1 MNTFLA
7 GKAIRNTLLD
17 LPISEED
24 KEWISYSETD
34 PEDALSCLKDE
45 LAHRDL
51 SIHAMAMDD
60 AGNLI
65 DPYGGQQDL
74 EEGLLRHTSPAFTSK
89 QENILSTA
97 VAGAELSHWG
107 FRIAHGTYG
116 LLKKMA
122 INGIQ
127 EQLTIEQKHSALTQ
141 ALAAERPAEFFRI
154 LHRCGALRG
163 ISKEVNALFDESD
176 SHKNQ
181 QLPEL
186 ISMLNNKDL
195 AIEEKLLK
203 ILEQDFGYQSSRNP
217 AQE

>member
-17 LPISEED
+17 LPVSEED
-24 KEWISYSETD
+24 KEWISSSATD
-34 PEDALSCLKDE
+34 PEDVLSSLKGE

-74 EEGLLRHTSPAFTSK
+74 EEGLLRHTSPVFSSNPK
-89 QENILSTA
+89 NILTIA

-122 INGIQ
+122 SKDMQ
-127 EQLTIEQKHSALTQ
+127 AQLSIEEKHSALIQ

-163 ISKEVNALFDESD
+163 LSTELNALFERPD

-181 QLPEL
+181 QLPEV
-186 ISMLNNKDL
+186 ISALNHKDSG
-195 AIEEKLLK
+195 IEEKLMK
-203 ILEQDFGYQSSRNP
+203 ILEQDFGYHSNQNP
-217 AQE
+217 A